1 MIPNDIYLGPSG
13 SERLLSMFGR
23 KFNISPIE
31 LKREDRTADGTLVQ
45 DIYAKKNVFT
55 LNYSIMDQSTLDD
68 FQDLYD
74 LETSLSLKVRNNSMG
89 LDSYTVIMRPFA
101 RDRFKML
108 PNALWGN
115 VTVILEQV

>member
-1 MIPNDIYLGPSG
+1 
-13 SERLLSMFGR
+13 MFGR